1 GVKWKVFVLERGMRA
16 RRAGMDCRIA
26 GVNGPGFMLTRNIY
40 AHAKYLCSREINV
53 AALRIGAD
61 QFDAKLVSHIH
72 TVTLDKQA
80 FHMRLEY
87 PHKSSLGRGS
97 RHDGVKYLAN
107 AAAHAHGGDSFRH
120 SALNFSRCV
129 LFQSAV
135 GCNCGKFVIRVR
147 TFLSAKHRLDESLRN
162 NIGITAVG

>member
-1 GVKWKVFVLERGMRA
+1 MESFCLGTRHA
-16 RRAGMDCRIA
+16 RTQGWDGLSNCWCEWAR
-26 GVNGPGFMLTRNIY
+26 IY

-107 AAAHAHGGDSFRH
+107 AASW
-120 SALNFSRCV
+120 LPSRWRQISGQC
-129 LFQSAV
+129 
-135 GCNCGKFVIRVR
+135 GC
-147 TFLSAKHRLDESLRN
+147 S
-162 NIGITAVG
+162 